1 VANATQEIPV
11 TLDELLARESIRHT
25 IVSYNIAGDRL
36 RVDDFVAVF
45 TEDAIFEIDAGED
58 AVRNVGREAIRNW
71 LMRWGRGAKDATPV
85 HQAKFIRHHLS
96 TCLIEVTGPDTAKSR
111 TYWTAYTDI
120 GPDHGGY
127 YLDTFRRTGERWL
140 IAHRTVRHDWSAPNS
155 RYMATLSNLR
165 QR

>member
-1 VANATQEIPV
+1 MS
-11 TLDELLARESIRHT
+11 LDELFARESIRHT
-25 IVSYNIAGDRL
+25 IASYNMAGDRL

-45 TEDAIFEIDAGED
+45 TEDGIFEIDTAGED
-58 AVRNVGREAIRNW
+58 AVRIVGREVIRNW
-71 LMRWGRGAKDATPV
+71 FLRWGRGAKDASPV

-96 TCLIEVTGPDTAKSR
+96 TCLIEITGPDTAKSR

-127 YLDTFRRTGERWL
+127 YMDMFRKTGDQWL
-140 IAHRTVRHDWSAPNS
+140 IAHRKVRLDWSAPNS
-155 RYMATLSNLR
+155 LYVSSLANLR